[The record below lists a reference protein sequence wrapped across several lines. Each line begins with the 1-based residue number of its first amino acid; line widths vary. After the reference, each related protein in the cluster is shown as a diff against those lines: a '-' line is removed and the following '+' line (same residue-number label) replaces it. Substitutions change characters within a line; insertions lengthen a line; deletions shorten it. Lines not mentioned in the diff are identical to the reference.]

1 MKKELKKNLHF
12 GVLIGLIC
20 AITLSFA
27 RFDASCTE
35 LRHNV
40 LRLHIIANSD
50 SQADQCVKLLVRD
63 SILQSTATA
72 FDECCDLESAIIA
85 AQEEIEA
92 ITENANSVLKANGM
106 NYGATA
112 RIGKA
117 YFDNR
122 EYDDFTLPA
131 GEYTS
136 LIVTLGEGVGKNWWC
151 VVFPTIC
158 LPSADAASLSD
169 SVSKNSAVVAQNPTK
184 YVLRFKFAEWYED
197 FKRKF

>member
-1 MKKELKKNLHF
+1 MKKNFKKNLHF
-12 GVLIGLIC
+12 GVLIGLVC

-35 LRHNV
+35 IRHNV

-50 SQADQCVKLLVRD
+50 SEADQNVKLLIRD
-63 SILQSTATA
+63 AVLQSTAA
-72 FDECCDLESAIIA
+72 VFDECCDLQTAIA
-85 AQEEIEA
+85 VAQNEIET
-92 ITENANSVLKANGM
+92 ITECANTMLKENGFD
-106 NYGATA
+106 YGATA

-117 YFDNR
+117 HFNNR
-122 EYDDFTLPA
+122 EYEDFTLPA

-136 LIVTLGEGVGKNWWC
+136 LIITLGAGEGKNWWC

-158 LPSADAASLSD
+158 LPTADGASLRD
-169 SVSKNSAVVAQNPTK
+169 TVSKNSAGIAQNPTK
-184 YVLRFKFAEWYED
+184 YVLRFKFAEWYEE